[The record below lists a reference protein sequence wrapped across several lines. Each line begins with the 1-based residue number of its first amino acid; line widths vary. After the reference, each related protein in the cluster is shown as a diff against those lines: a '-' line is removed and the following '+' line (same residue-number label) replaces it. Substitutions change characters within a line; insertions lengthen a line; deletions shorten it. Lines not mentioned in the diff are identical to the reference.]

1 MGLEEIGMV
10 QFSHGGEPTPKQGTA
25 MQSPGRSRRRLFM
38 LVAVLLGAPCMDTI
52 CDYGSLQR
60 VAQLA
65 ASIFP

>member
-1 MGLEEIGMV
+1 MV
-10 QFSHGGEPTPKQGTA
+10 QFPHGSEPTPKQGTAA

-65 ASIFP
+65 VSIFP